1 VGIDRAAVLRNAEKL
16 LKQGKVESAIA
27 EYVRVVEDQPKDWT
41 TANTLGDLY
50 LRVKLTDKAIEQFAR
65 IADNLHKEGFLP
77 KAAAVYKKILKIRP
91 DDEHAL
97 LQSGDIAAKQGV
109 LVDARTSWSAVAQQR
124 LARGDKKG
132 AAEIQVRL
140 GSLDPTDLDARREAA
155 RARLETGD
163 TAGALRDLQAIAD
176 DLGEKGQQK
185 EAIEI
190 LGEAASISPDD
201 QKIRGQLFAIQMKLG
216 DLDGARAHARTP
228 DHFRA
233 IGEAYLASGLMD
245 KAAEFLTSVGAAGDS
260 RLVLKIADSK
270 FRVGQADAGL
280 AILKNL
286 LQQDPPS
293 ATEITRFSW
302 DLARSSPDNGYRVL
316 ELTTDAA
323 VREGDWPQAA
333 AGLQEFVRQI
343 PNYVPALLRLVEV
356 CVDGGLESTLYNAQA
371 QLVDA
376 YLATGAPAEARVIAE
391 DLVAREPDEGVHVE
405 RLHRALSMLGP
416 EPRSTPAASPVAQPV
431 EPVREARVTP
441 REPAPPVKSP
451 PAAEVP
457 PAPAA
462 SSRHVRKQVAERSR
476 EAEYAIDDVDLDDLA
491 GLELRTS
498 GLDLDSLLS
507 AQEEGSDAPVFEPP
521 EVDLSIMLDEPIVV
535 DEASPASGP
544 AQTVDL
550 EEVFEYFRSASAT
563 GSGTSTGEREYE
575 RAVSLRDA
583 GRFDESVQAFQTA
596 SRSPRQRFRAAAS
609 LGRMYRDH
617 SALRDAIEW
626 FERAAEAPAPSLDE
640 AHALFYELAEALEA
654 CGETARALAVCL
666 ELQADA
672 GEYRDVTVRI
682 NRLSR
687 AQTRG

>member
-1 VGIDRAAVLRNAEKL
+1 VAIDRAAVLRNAEKL
-16 LKQGKVESAIA
+16 LKLGKLEPAIA

-50 LRVKLTDKAIEQFAR
+50 LRVKLTDKAIEQFVR
-65 IADNLHKEGFLP
+65 IADNLHREGFLP

-91 DDEHAL
+91 DDEHSL

-109 LVDARTSWSAVAQQR
+109 LVDARASWNAVAAQR
-124 LARGDKKG
+124 LARGDRKG
-132 AAEIQVRL
+132 AAEIRVRL
-140 GSLDPTDLDARREAA
+140 GSLDPADFDARREAA

-163 TAGALRDLQAIAD
+163 AAGALRELQTIAD
-176 DLGEKGQQK
+176 DLGEKGRQK
-185 EAIEI
+185 EAIDA
-190 LGEAASISPDD
+190 LGEAAAISPDD
-201 QKIRGQLFAIQMKLG
+201 EKIRGQLFAIVMKLG
-216 DLDGARAHARTP
+216 DLDAARAHARTP

-233 IGEAYLASGLMD
+233 IGEAYLSAGLMD
-245 KAAEFLTSVGAAGDS
+245 KAAEFLTNVGAASDS

-270 FRVGQADAGL
+270 FRGGQPDAGL

-286 LQQDPPS
+286 LHQDPPS

-302 DLARSSPDNGYRVL
+302 DLARLSPDAGYRVL
-316 ELTTDAA
+316 GLTTDAA

-343 PNYVPALLRLVEV
+343 PNYIPALLRLVEV
-356 CVDGGLESTLYNAQA
+356 SVDGGLESTLYNAQA

-376 YLATGAPAEARVIAE
+376 YLASGAAAEARVIAE

-405 RLHRALSMLGP
+405 RLHRALAMLGP
-416 EPRSTPAASPVAQPV
+416 ESRLKPAPIAPPPPEPLREEARIAAQESLAAAAQPV
-431 EPVREARVTP
+431 TEGQ
-441 REPAPPVKSP
+441 PAL
-451 PAAEVP
+451 
-457 PAPAA
+457 AA
-462 SSRHVRKQVAERSR
+462 SSRSVKKQSVEQSSDADFGL
-476 EAEYAIDDVDLDDLA
+476 DDVDLDDLA

-498 GLDLDSLLS
+498 SLDLDSLLAAGEDLS
-507 AQEEGSDAPVFEPP
+507 VPVFEPP
-521 EVDLSIMLDEPIVV
+521 EVDLSIMLDDLPANESPSAS
-535 DEASPASGP
+535 ASPAQS
-544 AQTVDL
+544 VDL
-550 EEVFEYFRSASAT
+550 EEVFEYFRSAGTAGTGPSAA
-563 GSGTSTGEREYE
+563 EREYD

-617 SALRDAIEW
+617 HAVREAIEW
-626 FERAAEAPAPSLDE
+626 FERAAEAPAPSLEE
-640 AHALFYELAEALEA
+640 AHALFYELAEVLEA

-672 GEYRDVTVRI
+672 GEYRDVSVRI

-687 AQTRG
+687 AQARG